1 MIIFFQFAGK
11 QVPRKDDRLRFA
23 ICRIGPRLGG
33 RHVEIGCNI
42 FFSFEN
48 IFEMRFAEKRRQQSA
63 QSGKNRHEYLVTIY
77 VLTPGLLFMIG
88 GPKHSLQHF

>member
-1 MIIFFQFAGK
+1 LARDLEAATSKLAATF
-11 QVPRKDDRLRFA
+11 
-23 ICRIGPRLGG
+23 
-33 RHVEIGCNI
+33 

-77 VLTPGLLFMIG
+77 VLTPGLQFMIG
-88 GPKHSLQHF
+88 GPKHS